1 MKKTNIKRLL
11 FSFSALSLITL
22 AGCNNETDSMDNE
35 EVKEVTQLAEE
46 ETVSYSEQ
54 LKDLEERVISLYE
67 EAEAPED
74 ESTEPEVSEETEE
87 ADEEAD
93 VNLSEEEVSL
103 EKFEADENLKQDLK
117 DLSEQVED
125 EEEKNQIQEL
135 QKDYGIIET
144 MFNVKKALTDR
155 FDAENQTVIEESELP
170 SDFMMQLQSLEEIK
184 PAFYEKYMAIYEA
197 FVASTGLES
206 EQTEEDSSQARI
218 DAIRNLVLNADGS
231 VNAALSAAELQAYY
245 EELMA
250 LGDTA
255 TAAVLAERLN
265 SQATEESTAEE
276 TAGEEV
282 NQQQA
287 DEPAESR
294 STRPSIPTTPPRTD
308 NQNQQSSAGNKAS
321 DTSQTEQKQSENE
334 KPVDEQPKTPVQQQP
349 DPFAPG
355 TPVET
360 SPDITTE

>member
-1 MKKTNIKRLL
+1 MKKTSIKILL
-11 FSFSALSLITL
+11 FSFSALSLLTL
-22 AGCNNETDSMDNE
+22 AGCNNETDSMDKE

-46 ETVSYSEQ
+46 EVASYSEQ
-54 LKDLEERVISLYE
+54 IENLEERVISLYE

-74 ESTEPEVSEETEE
+74 ENPESEISEEIE
-87 ADEEAD
+87 DAD

-103 EKFEADENLKQDLK
+103 ERFEADENLKQDLK

-184 PAFYEKYMAIYEA
+184 PVFYEKYMALYEA

-250 LGDTA
+250 LGDTT
-255 TAAVLAERLN
+255 TAVALAARLN
-265 SQATEESTAEE
+265 SQTAEDSTADE
-276 TAGEEV
+276 TAGEEA
-282 NQQQA
+282 NQPQA

-294 STRPSIPTTPPRTD
+294 SNRPSTTTPPRTTAPRPTPP
-308 NQNQQSSAGNKAS
+308 SS
-321 DTSQTEQKQSENE
+321 SQPLPTQPSTTQPPVTEPLLPEES
-334 KPVDEQPKTPVQQQP
+334 TPVQQQP